1 MFFHLTNFLYA
12 TLKFLDIPA
21 VSYINIYVGVV
32 VCLFIFA
39 NSDVILLSIPGV
51 DFKMKTLEI
60 DGIKVRIQIW

>member
-21 VSYINIYVGVV
+21 VPYITIYVGVV

-39 NSDVILLSIPGV
+39 NSVVILLSIPGV